1 MLQLQQV
8 VLTMSACLNV
18 PANITALTSS
28 ETGVHIEVVAIGVDT
43 FLFFLKKINEYFF
56 KCPPQLY

>member
-18 PANITALTSS
+18 HANITALTSS
-28 ETGVHIEVVAIGVDT
+28 ETGVHIEVVAIAVAT
-43 FLFFLKKINEYFF
+43 FLFF
-56 KCPPQLY
+56 